1 MEDTAGLFG
10 HRKTPASV
18 SGVIEDQVLPRL
30 VNSHRLDC
38 SEGALAGCV
47 HPEAVRTLAE
57 LVVDYD
63 LNRATS
69 LIESRRADGASLE
82 NIMIDYLTPAARYL
96 GSLWEDDR
104 IDFTTVTIAVG
115 RLQQIHHGFRDE
127 FEQDA
132 PVIINSRRVLLA
144 PAPGDQHTFGISM
157 VGSFLR
163 RDGWDVAGGP
173 ATTEAALLERVR
185 REHFDVIGFGVG
197 YERWAETLG
206 TTIDRLRNE
215 SRNPDLGVLLGG
227 ALPMQQPALGDHVGA
242 DAVVSEGHL
251 ISNIAQSVIGG
262 RGSSD

>member
-1 MEDTAGLFG
+1 MDDTAGLFG
-10 HRKTPASV
+10 HCRTPASV
-18 SGVIEDQVLPRL
+18 SGVIEDQVVPRL
-30 VNSHRLDC
+30 VDSHRLDATA
-38 SEGALAGCV
+38 GALDDCK
-47 HPEAVRTLAE
+47 HPEAIRTLAE
-57 LVVDYD
+57 MVVDHD
-63 LNRATS
+63 LAKASS
-69 LIESRRADGASLE
+69 LIAARRADGATLE
-82 NIMIDYLTPAARYL
+82 SVIIDYLTPAARYL
-96 GSLWEDDR
+96 GSLWDDDR

-115 RLQQIHHGFRDE
+115 RLQQIHHGLRDE

-144 PAPGDQHTFGISM
+144 PAPGDQHTFGISI

-185 REHFDVIGFGVG
+185 REHFDLIGFGVG

-215 SRNPDLGVLLGG
+215 SLNPDLAVLIGG
-227 ALPMQQPALGDHVGA
+227 ALPMQQPTLGDHVGA

-251 ISNIAQSVIGG
+251 ISSVAQSVISARDD
-262 RGSSD
+262 RG